1 MWCFMSFLNIQVGI
15 LCRIFKIKRQTAMK
29 LLEEFR
35 NRLQKTTLELQ
46 EESFNDPFNDTE
58 PLDTNTA
65 SNDDDMFL
73 FI

>member
-1 MWCFMSFLNIQVGI
+1 
-15 LCRIFKIKRQTAMK
+15 MK

-35 NRLQKTTLELQ
+35 NRLQKTTLDLK
-46 EESFNDPFNDTE
+46 EEDFNDPFNDTD
-58 PLDTNTA
+58 PSDTNIA